1 MEQDTNPPRPACA
14 TITGAGSPWRH
25 FIDFYHG
32 QSPHAD
38 EARRGIWPGAD
49 AYWPGYFAT
58 DALADALAASLLAGE
73 TTRPAFEQAL
83 GEDANAER
91 CAPALAAFVA
101 QASTLPSAID
111 FAAAERGARVY
122 RDLPSTVTT
131 GHGVVG
137 AFIFGAIYPNAA
149 IALSLNA
156 NIAQATDRRYLRTT
170 KYVADLISEG
180 GLRWGGAGAKS
191 AARVRLVHGFV
202 RREIARHF
210 AWKTAVYGEP
220 INQVAT
226 LLTATVTGTWVI
238 PYAERHGYRFTA
250 REKDDI
256 AMFTALQAHYQGVQA
271 PFLLTDYTALQR
283 FNAWALYYGGLPEAD
298 DRPRTMSVLQPL
310 ITNGYPFSR
319 SRLGTAAFNAM
330 TMAYSRLMLGDAL
343 CDAYEIP
350 RSLPGQLIAAFA
362 GIAGRRTAARH
373 AARTEDGAYCQ
384 QRKHW
389 WNTHIPM
396 MLERATGSRETNYAQ
411 SAKTS

>member
-1 MEQDTNPPRPACA
+1 MTGLSTQRPTCA
-14 TITGAGSPWRH
+14 QIATTHSPWRH

-32 QSPHAD
+32 RSAQAA
-38 EARRGIWPGAD
+38 EALAGSWPGAE
-49 AYWPGYFAT
+49 AFWPGYFAT
-58 DALADALAASLLAGE
+58 DPLADDLAGSLLTGE
-73 TTRPAFEQAL
+73 MTRPAFEQAL
-83 GEDANAER
+83 GTHEARDES
-91 CAPALAAFVA
+91 APALTAFIA

-111 FAAAERGARVY
+111 LAAAERGARVY

-170 KYVADLISEG
+170 KYVADLLGEG
-180 GLRWGGAGAKS
+180 GLRWGGEGAKS

-271 PFLLTDYTALQR
+271 PYLLTDFTELQR

-298 DRPRTMSVLQPL
+298 DRPRTMSVLRPL

-350 RSLPGQLIAAFA
+350 RSLPGQLIAALA

-396 MLERATGSRETNYAQ
+396 MLERATGSRETHYAQ
-411 SAKTS
+411 SAKIS

>member
-1 MEQDTNPPRPACA
+1 MDQGTTAQRPACA
-14 TITGAGSPWRH
+14 GITGTASPWRH
-25 FIDFYHG
+25 FIEFYHG

-38 EARRGIWPGAD
+38 EARHGTWPEAE
-49 AYWPGYFAT
+49 AFWQGYFAT
-58 DALADALAASLLAGE
+58 DTRAGE

-83 GEDANAER
+83 GADADADDFTT
-91 CAPALAAFVA
+91 PLAAFMA
-101 QASTLPSAID
+101 QGSTLPPAID

-170 KYVADLISEG
+170 KYVADLVSEG
-180 GLRWGGAGAKS
+180 GLRWGGEGAKS

-210 AWKTAVYGEP
+210 SWRTAVYGEP

-256 AMFTALQAHYQGVQA
+256 AMFTALQAHYQGVA
-271 PFLLTDYTALQR
+271 PQFLLTDYTALQR

-298 DRPRTMSVLQPL
+298 DRPRTMSVLRPL

-343 CDAYEIP
+343 CEAYEIP
-350 RSLPGQLIAAFA
+350 RSLPGQLIAFFA

-396 MLERATGSRETNYAQ
+396 MLERATGSRDTNYAH
-411 SAKTS
+411 SANTRQ